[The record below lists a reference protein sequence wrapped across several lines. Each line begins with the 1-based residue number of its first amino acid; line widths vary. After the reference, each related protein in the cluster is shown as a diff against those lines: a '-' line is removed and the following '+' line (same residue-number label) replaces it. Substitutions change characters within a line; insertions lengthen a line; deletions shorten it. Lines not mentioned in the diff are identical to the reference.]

1 MTSRSLAGRRVL
13 VVGAGF
19 AGLSAARALTNAGA
33 EVVVL
38 EARERAGGRVFTD
51 RSGGFPLD
59 LGPAWL
65 HGGPGN
71 PLKPIAIEAGIASR
85 VTDYSNVRFT
95 DTSSGTRV
103 RMATTELL
111 GPAGRIVRTMES
123 PTLWLE
129 LRAGA
134 LASGN
139 RLSVADVF
147 ERAVRRVEQREGPI
161 ERGVIMLQRW
171 VIESNLAAP
180 LDEVGAEALLDDS
193 ATREDDAVLPTDDR
207 YMVAGMD
214 RLIALMTPGLDIRYR
229 AEVNAVD
236 WQPGSVRIATSLGE
250 FRADAAVITLP
261 VGVLANGDVR
271 FSPALPASFTR
282 PLSNLRMGLLNKMCM
297 VFPSAF
303 WGTKF
308 DFLAYYD
315 TNPPPLYYA
324 WLNLALYNG
333 TPALVGFTSGRT
345 AREVEGMKDDYLV
358 EQQLKRMRAGGRTH
372 IPDPVAVHVS
382 RWGADRYA
390 RGSYSYLGV
399 GGSGRDR
406 AALAVPIQNTL
417 YFAGEATHRED
428 PASVHGAWWSG
439 QRAAQQ
445 IGRLAG

>member
-214 RLIALMTPGLDIRYR
+214 RLIALMTPVLDIRYR

-236 WQPGSVRIATSLGE
+236 W
-250 FRADAAVITLP
+250 
-261 VGVLANGDVR
+261 
-271 FSPALPASFTR
+271 
-282 PLSNLRMGLLNKMCM
+282 
-297 VFPSAF
+297 
-303 WGTKF
+303 
-308 DFLAYYD
+308 
-315 TNPPPLYYA
+315 
-324 WLNLALYNG
+324 
-333 TPALVGFTSGRT
+333 
-345 AREVEGMKDDYLV
+345 
-358 EQQLKRMRAGGRTH
+358 
-372 IPDPVAVHVS
+372 
-382 RWGADRYA
+382 
-390 RGSYSYLGV
+390 
-399 GGSGRDR
+399 
-406 AALAVPIQNTL
+406 
-417 YFAGEATHRED
+417 
-428 PASVHGAWWSG
+428 
-439 QRAAQQ
+439 
-445 IGRLAG
+445 

>member
-1 MTSRSLAGRRVL
+1 M
-13 VVGAGF
+13 
-19 AGLSAARALTNAGA
+19 
-33 EVVVL
+33 
-38 EARERAGGRVFTD
+38 
-51 RSGGFPLD
+51 
-59 LGPAWL
+59 
-65 HGGPGN
+65 
-71 PLKPIAIEAGIASR
+71 
-85 VTDYSNVRFT
+85 
-95 DTSSGTRV
+95 
-103 RMATTELL
+103 
-111 GPAGRIVRTMES
+111 
-123 PTLWLE
+123 
-129 LRAGA
+129 
-134 LASGN
+134 
-139 RLSVADVF
+139 
-147 ERAVRRVEQREGPI
+147 
-161 ERGVIMLQRW
+161 
-171 VIESNLAAP
+171 
-180 LDEVGAEALLDDS
+180 
-193 ATREDDAVLPTDDR
+193 
-207 YMVAGMD
+207 
-214 RLIALMTPGLDIRYR
+214 
-229 AEVNAVD
+229 
-236 WQPGSVRIATSLGE
+236 RIATSLGE

-333 TPALVGFTSGRT
+333 TPALVGFTSGRA